1 MVCLV
6 ETMAK
11 NSYKRVLLKVSG
23 EAFLGK
29 RESGI
34 DPEFTLEIAKQIQ
47 EVVAHGIQMG
57 IVIGGGNM
65 FRGTA
70 AQENGLDR
78 ATGDY
83 IGMLATV
90 MNALAL
96 QEALEKVGVPT
107 RVQSAI
113 AMPDIAE
120 PYIRRRAIRHMEKGR
135 VVIFAAGTGNPF
147 FSTDMAGAL
156 RALETNCEIL
166 FKATKV
172 DGVYDKDPVKFNG
185 AKKFEHLRL
194 LEAQNNPDIKVM
206 DTSAIA
212 LCAENS
218 LPIVIFNLLIPGN
231 LKKAVTGEAIGSR
244 LD

>member
-1 MVCLV
+1 MSTLPY
-6 ETMAK
+6 E
-11 NSYKRVLLKVSG
+11 RVLLKVSG

-29 RESGI
+29 RDSGI
-34 DPEFTLEIAKQIQ
+34 DPEFTLEIARQIAEIVSLKVQ
-47 EVVAHGIQMG
+47 IG
-57 IVIGGGNM
+57 IVIGGGNI

-70 AQENGLDR
+70 ASENGLER

-113 AMPDIAE
+113 TMPGIAE

-135 VVIFAAGTGNPF
+135 VVIFAAGTGNPY

-156 RALETNCEIL
+156 RALETDCQIL

-172 DGVYDKDPVKFNG
+172 DGVFDKDPIKHPD
-185 AKKFEHLRL
+185 AKKFEHLKL
-194 LEAQNNPDIKVM
+194 IEAQNNPEIKVM

-212 LCAENS
+212 LCAENK
-218 LPIVIFNLLIPGN
+218 LPIVIFNLLESGN
-231 LKKAVTGEAIGSR
+231 LKKAVEGGTIGTR